1 MNANVYI
8 AFRFH
13 GNFYHSYRGDTPD
26 ELGFGKDIRII
37 RHILRTI
44 DDLNARGIPV
54 CGTWDFENYFSLQEI
69 MPAHCPDIIEA
80 MQRRAREGRDE
91 FQLMSYNNGLISA
104 HTAREFEAAVRR
116 GISNPQGSGL
126 RDLFGEAFYPMV
138 RPQEMLFTPVH
149 LAMYPACGI
158 HAISL
163 FYSALPFNGFSNFI
177 PPLSFA
183 ERYNPLTLAYP
194 GIDSTMSLLPCYN
207 TGDLADH
214 LTLRRWV
221 TQMRRQQLQLDEPQ
235 DLLLLVDMD
244 ADDEFWVGFDI
255 PLLKGRFST
264 ANGLQGL
271 VENVADLDYIRFSTP
286 GRYLDSHPPRKTIV
300 IGQDTGDGS
309 FDGMSSW
316 AEKWSNHQLWTLL
329 ERARLLE
336 LQTLRLAGSGLTVS
350 MEKLLAESFEARLK
364 LLSTTHFGMSAPVMN
379 RVREGI
385 AFDLANRAV
394 ETAAEAFRLAL
405 TPAPAGGFSL
415 LDYPRGVSTEVIRY
429 EARPSAGLLRLPIG
443 GSAPETFALRDSDGN
458 PIPSAVFEREL
469 FFVDKFAPA
478 ERRDYVLEAGQ
489 PPHPSQSPVTVTG
502 NGLQNE
508 FLQLAFDRD
517 GHLASVKADGQE
529 FAAGRFLSS
538 AVTYSGKTYQ
548 VPAWEVLDSITVG
561 VAGWI
566 RQKGSLTLPGGHPA
580 HYKRE
585 ILLAAGLPYIYVT
598 MRVQYPDTPHVGFNK
613 GKAERL
619 GRTWDNRWREVMP
632 CEIHPALS
640 NDLRVWKHNYCDHVS
655 TYSLDYGRFSKNIE
669 LDSVNN
675 HVTHGWVA
683 VSDGQRGLLAAQTA
697 ELLSG
702 MAFCPLRTRR
712 VQAGLRVLLNPFGS
726 YSGRQ
731 YRYGTAD
738 TGLGN
743 FMAVSMSASDHIN
756 PYAPSYNGQAQEF
769 RLLLA
774 PYAGDAPP
782 ESMRY
787 DAEAFAYPY
796 VMESSGLPL
805 DSIRRPNDHPNRFP
819 FPALVRLP
827 AHQHQLVRP
836 YPALAGAGRA
846 GRSPVGAGFCW

>member
-1 MNANVYI
+1 MDAHIYL

-37 RHILRTI
+37 RHILRTL

-80 MQRRAREGRDE
+80 MQRRARAGRDE
-91 FQLMSYNNGLISA
+91 FQLMSYNNGLVSA

-138 RPQEMLFTPVH
+138 RPQEMMFTPVH

-177 PPLSFA
+177 PPLSFT

-194 GIDSTMSLLPCYN
+194 GIESTMTLMPCYN

-221 TQMRRQQLQLDEPQ
+221 TRMRRQQLQLNEPQ
-235 DLLLLVDMD
+235 DLLLLIDMD
-244 ADDEFWVGFDI
+244 ADDEFWVGFDV
-255 PLLKGRFST
+255 PFLKGRFST
-264 ANGLQGL
+264 VSGLRGL
-271 VENVADLDYIRFSTP
+271 VENVADLDYLRFTTP
-286 GRYLDSHPPRKTIV
+286 GRYLDSHSPVNTIV
-300 IGQDTGDGS
+300 IGQDTADGS

-336 LQTLRLAGSGLTVS
+336 LHTRRLAESGLTDA
-350 MEKLLAESFEARLK
+350 METLLAESFEARLK

-379 RVREGI
+379 RVREAI
-385 AFDLANRAV
+385 AFDLANRAL
-394 ETAAEAFRLAL
+394 ETAAQAFRLAL
-405 TPAPAGGFSL
+405 TPAPAETFSL
-415 LDYPRGVSTEVIRY
+415 LDYPRGVSTDLIRY
-429 EARPSAGLLRLPIG
+429 EPRPSAGLLRLPLG
-443 GSAPETFALRDSDGN
+443 DSAPETFALRHSDGN
-458 PIPSAVFEREL
+458 PIPCAVWNGEL
-469 FFVDKFAPA
+469 FFVDRFAPA
-478 ERRDYVLEAGQ
+478 ERRDYVIESGQ
-489 PPHPSQSPVTVTG
+489 SPHPPQSPVKVSG
-502 NGLQNE
+502 DELQNE
-508 FLQLAFDRD
+508 FLQLAFDRQ
-517 GHLASVKADGQE
+517 GHLVSVTFDGQE
-529 FAAGRFLSS
+529 FATEQFLVSG
-538 AVTYSGKTYQ
+538 VTYSGKTYQ

-566 RQKGSLTLPGGHPA
+566 RQKGSLTLPGGHPIN
-580 HYKRE
+580 YERE
-585 ILLAAGLPYIYVT
+585 ILVAAGLPYIYVT
-598 MRVQYPDTPHVGFNK
+598 MRVQYPQTPHVGYSK

-619 GRTWDNRWREVMP
+619 GRTWDHRWREVMP
-632 CEIHPALS
+632 CEIRPALAG
-640 NDLRVWKHNYCDHVS
+640 DLRVWKHNYCDHVS

-702 MAFCPLRTRR
+702 VAFCPLRTRR
-712 VQAGLRVLLNPFGS
+712 QGAVSRVWLNPFGS
-726 YSGRQ
+726 YWGRQ

-743 FMAVSMSASDHIN
+743 FLAVSMSASDHIN
-756 PYAPSYNGQAQEF
+756 PYAPSYNGKAQEF

-782 ESMRY
+782 ENLCY

-796 VMESSGLPL
+796 
-805 DSIRRPNDHPNRFP
+805 I
-819 FPALVRLP
+819 A
-827 AHQHQLVRP
+827 
-836 YPALAGAGRA
+836 
-846 GRSPVGAGFCW
+846 VGQVFDLSTRGTG

>member
-1 MNANVYI
+1 MDAHIYL

-37 RHILRTI
+37 RHILCAL

-80 MQRRAREGRDE
+80 MQRRARQGRDE

-104 HTAREFEAAVRR
+104 HTAREFEAAARR
-116 GISNPQGSGL
+116 GVSNPAGSGL

-138 RPQEMLFTPVH
+138 RPQEMLFTPIH
-149 LAMYPACGI
+149 LQLYPACGI

-177 PPLSFA
+177 PPLSLT

-194 GIDSTMSLLPCYN
+194 GIDSTMTLLPCYN

-221 TQMRRQQLQLDEPQ
+221 THMRRQQLQLDEPQ
-235 DLLLLVDMD
+235 DLLLLIDMD
-244 ADDEFWVGFDI
+244 ADDEFWVGFDV
-255 PLLKGRFST
+255 PFLKGRFST
-264 ANGLQGL
+264 VSGLQGL
-271 VENVADLDYIRFSTP
+271 VENVADLDYLRFTTP

-336 LQTLRLAGSGLTVS
+336 LQTLRLAGSGLTAA
-350 MEKLLAESFEARLK
+350 METLLAESFEARLK

-379 RVREGI
+379 CVREGI
-385 AFDLANRAV
+385 AFDLANRAL
-394 ETAAEAFRLAL
+394 ETAAEAFRLASA
-405 TPAPAGGFSL
+405 PAPADTFSL

-429 EARPSAGLLRLPIG
+429 EARASAGLLRLPL
-443 GSAPETFALRDSDGN
+443 SELAPEIFSLRDSDGH

-469 FFVDKFAPA
+469 LFVDRFAPA
-478 ERRDYVLEAGQ
+478 ERRDYVIESG
-489 PPHPSQSPVTVTG
+489 QSPYPPQNPVKVTES
-502 NGLQNE
+502 GLRNE
-508 FLQLAFDRD
+508 FLQLAFDRE
-517 GHLASVKADGQE
+517 GHFASVMAGGQE
-529 FAAGRFLSS
+529 FAAGQFLSS
-538 AVTYSGKTYQ
+538 AVTYSGQTYQ
-548 VPAWEVLDSITVG
+548 VPAWEMSDSITVG

-566 RQKGSLTLPGGHPA
+566 RQKGSLTLPGGHPIK
-580 HYKRE
+580 YERE

-598 MRVQYPDTPHVGFNK
+598 MRVQYPQTPHVGFSK

-632 CEIHPALS
+632 CEIHPALAGE
-640 NDLRVWKHNYCDHVS
+640 LRVWKHNYCNHVS
-655 TYSLDYGRFSKNIE
+655 AYSLDYGRFSQNAE

-683 VSDGQRGLLAAQTA
+683 VSDGGRGLLASQTA

-712 VQAGLRVLLNPFGS
+712 VGAGLRVLLNPFGS

-782 ESMRY
+782 ENLRY

-796 VMESSGLPL
+796 IAVGQVSDLS
-805 DSIRRPNDHPNRFP
+805 
-819 FPALVRLP
+819 LVR
-827 AHQHQLVRP
+827 
-836 YPALAGAGRA
+836 
-846 GRSPVGAGFCW
+846 

>member
-1 MNANVYI
+1 MDAHIYL

-37 RHILRTI
+37 RHILRTL

-54 CGTWDFENYFSLQEI
+54 CGTWDFENLFSLQEM
-69 MPAHCPDIIEA
+69 MPVHCPDLIEA
-80 MQRRAREGRDE
+80 MQRRARAGRDE

-104 HTAREFEAAVRR
+104 HTAREFEAAVKR
-116 GISNPQGSGL
+116 GISNPAGSGL

-138 RPQEMLFTPVH
+138 RPQEMLFTPIH
-149 LAMYPACGI
+149 LQLYPACGI

-177 PPLSFA
+177 PPLSLS

-194 GIDSTMSLLPCYN
+194 GIEQTMSLLPCYN

-221 TQMRRQQLQLDEPQ
+221 KQMRRAQLKLGEPQ
-235 DLLLLVDMD
+235 DLLLLIDMD
-244 ADDEFWVGFDI
+244 ADDEFWFGFDI

-264 ANGLQGL
+264 ASGLQGL
-271 VENVADLDYIRFSTP
+271 VENVADLDYVRFTTP

-300 IGQDTGDGS
+300 IGQDTADGS

-329 ERARLLE
+329 DRARLLE
-336 LQTLRLAGSGLTVS
+336 LQTRRLAESGLTAS
-350 MEKLLAESFEARLK
+350 MDRLLAESFEARLK

-379 RVREGI
+379 LTRERI
-385 AFDLANRAV
+385 AFQLAKRAV
-394 ETAAEAFRLAL
+394 ETAAEAFQQARASV
-405 TPAPAGGFSL
+405 PAGSFSL
-415 LDYPRGVSTEVIRY
+415 LDYPRGVSTDLIHSP
-429 EARPSAGLLRLPIG
+429 ARPSAGLLRLPLG
-443 GSAPETFALRDSDGN
+443 NSAPATFSLRDSDGN
-458 PIPSAVFEREL
+458 PIPSAVFAREL
-469 FFVDKFAPA
+469 FFVDQFAPS
-478 ERRDYVLEAGQ
+478 EQRNYVIESGQ
-489 PPHPSQSPVTVTG
+489 PPHPPQTPVKVTKSE
-502 NGLQNE
+502 LQNE

-517 GHLASVKADGQE
+517 GHLVSVRAEGDE

-538 AVTYSGKTYQ
+538 AVTYSEKTYQ

-566 RQKGSLTLPGGHPA
+566 RQMGHLTLPGGHPA
-580 HYKRE
+580 NYERE

-598 MRVQYPDTPHVGFNK
+598 MRVQYPETPHVGFSR
-613 GKAERL
+613 GKAARL
-619 GRTWDNRWREVMP
+619 QRTWDNRWCEVMP
-632 CEIHPALS
+632 CEIHPALAG
-640 NDLRVWKHNYCDHVS
+640 DLRVWKHNYCGHVS
-655 TYSLDYGRFSKNIE
+655 TYRLDYGQFSKNTE

-683 VSDGQRGLLAAQTA
+683 VSDGARGLLVAQTA
-697 ELLSG
+697 GVLSG

-712 VQAGLRVLLNPFGS
+712 AQDGLRVLMNPFGS
-726 YSGRQ
+726 YWGRQ

-774 PYAGDAPP
+774 PYVGDAPP
-782 ESMRY
+782 ENLRY
-787 DAEAFAYPY
+787 NAEAFAYPY
-796 VMESSGLPL
+796 ILESSSNSL
-805 DSIRRPNDHPNRFP
+805 DLYQAAS
-819 FPALVRLP
+819 RLT
-827 AHQHQLVRP
+827 L
-836 YPALAGAGRA
+836 
-846 GRSPVGAGFCW
+846 

>member
-1 MNANVYI
+1 MDAHIYL

-37 RHILRTI
+37 RHILRAL
-44 DDLNARGIPV
+44 DALNARDIPV
-54 CGTWDFENYFSLQEI
+54 CGAWDFENLFSLQEI
-69 MPAHCPDIIEA
+69 MPAHCPDLIEA

-116 GISNPQGSGL
+116 GISNPLGSGL

-138 RPQEMLFTPVH
+138 RPQEMLFTPIH
-149 LAMYPACGI
+149 LQLYPACGI

-177 PPLSFA
+177 PPLSLT

-194 GIDSTMSLLPCYN
+194 GIAQTMSLLPCYN

-221 TQMRRQQLQLDEPQ
+221 KQMRRQQLKLDEPQ
-235 DLLLLVDMD
+235 DLLLLIDMD

-255 PLLKGRFST
+255 PFLKGRFST
-264 ANGLQGL
+264 VSGLQGL
-271 VENVADLDYIRFSTP
+271 VENVADLDYVRFTTP

-316 AEKWSNHQLWTLL
+316 AEKWSNHSLWTLL

-336 LQTLRLAGSGLTVS
+336 LQTRRLAESGLTAS
-350 MEKLLAESFEARLK
+350 MESLLAESFEARLR

-385 AFDLANRAV
+385 AFQLANRAV
-394 ETAAEAFRLAL
+394 ETAAEAFRLAS
-405 TPAPAGGFSL
+405 TPAPAGSFSL
-415 LDYPRGVSTEVIRY
+415 LDYPRGVSTDLVHY
-429 EARPSAGLLRLPIG
+429 PARPSAGLLRLPLG
-443 GSAPETFALRDSDGN
+443 DSAPEAFALRRADGN
-458 PIPSAVFEREL
+458 PIPSAVWGREL
-469 FFVDKFAPA
+469 FFVDTFAPA
-478 ERRDYVLEAGQ
+478 GRRDYVLEANQ
-489 PPHPSQSPVTVTG
+489 PPHPPQNPVTLTG
-502 NGLQNE
+502 DGLQNE
-508 FLQLAFDRD
+508 FLQLAFDRE
-517 GHLASVKADGQE
+517 GHLASLKAGGQE
-529 FAAGRFLSS
+529 VAAGRFLVS

-548 VPAWEVLDSITVG
+548 VPAWQVLDSITVG

-566 RQKGSLTLPGGHPA
+566 RQKGSLTLPGGHPVT
-580 HYKRE
+580 YERE
-585 ILLAAGLPYIYVT
+585 ILLAAGLPYLYIT
-598 MRVQYPDTPHVGFNK
+598 MKVQYPQTPHVGFSK

-619 GRTWDNRWREVMP
+619 GRTWDNRWREVRP
-632 CEIHPALS
+632 CEVQPALAG
-640 NDLRVWKHNYCDHVS
+640 DLRVWKHNYCDHVS
-655 TYSLDYGRFSKNIE
+655 TYHLDYGQFSKNTE

-683 VSDGQRGLLAAQTA
+683 VSDGARGLLVAQTA
-697 ELLSG
+697 QALSG

-712 VQAGLRVLLNPFGS
+712 AGDGLRVSMNPFGS
-726 YSGRQ
+726 YAGRQ

-756 PYAPSYNGQAQEF
+756 PYAPSYNGQTQEF

-774 PYAGDAPP
+774 PYAGDSPP
-782 ESMRY
+782 EKVRY

-796 VMESSGLPL
+796 ILESSGEPL
-805 DSIRRPNDHPNRFP
+805 DLGSVNK
-819 FPALVRLP
+819 
-827 AHQHQLVRP
+827 
-836 YPALAGAGRA
+836 
-846 GRSPVGAGFCW
+846 

>member
-1 MNANVYI
+1 MDARIYL

-37 RHILRTI
+37 RHILRTL

-80 MQRRAREGRDE
+80 MQRRARAGRDE

-104 HTAREFEAAVRR
+104 HTAHEFEAAVRR

-138 RPQEMLFTPVH
+138 RPQEMMFTPVH

-177 PPLSFA
+177 PPLSFT

-194 GIDSTMSLLPCYN
+194 GIESTMTLLPCYN

-221 TQMRRQQLQLDEPQ
+221 KQMRRQQLQLDAPQ

-244 ADDEFWVGFDI
+244 ADDEFWVGFDV
-255 PLLKGRFST
+255 PFLKGRFST
-264 ANGLQGL
+264 VSGLRGL
-271 VENVADLDYIRFSTP
+271 VENVADLEYLRFTTP
-286 GRYLDSHPPRKTIV
+286 GRYLDSHSPVNTIV
-300 IGQDTGDGS
+300 IGQDTADGS

-336 LQTLRLAGSGLTVS
+336 LHTRRLAESGLTAA
-350 MEKLLAESFEARLK
+350 METLLAESFEARLR

-379 RVREGI
+379 RVREAI
-385 AFDLANRAV
+385 AFDLAKRAL
-394 ETAAEAFRLAL
+394 ETAAQAFRLAL
-405 TPAPAGGFSL
+405 TPAPAETFSL
-415 LDYPRGVSTEVIRY
+415 LDYPRGVSTDLIRY
-429 EARPSAGLLRLPIG
+429 EPRPSAGLLRLPLG
-443 GSAPETFALRDSDGN
+443 NSAPETFALRHSDVN
-458 PIPSAVFEREL
+458 PIPCAVWNGEL
-469 FFVDKFAPA
+469 FFVDKFSPA
-478 ERRDYVLEAGQ
+478 ERRDYVVEADQ
-489 PPHPSQSPVTVTG
+489 PPHLPQSPVKASG
-502 NGLQNE
+502 EELQNE
-508 FLQLAFDRD
+508 FLQLAFDRQ
-517 GHLASVKADGQE
+517 GHLVSVKFDGQE
-529 FAAGRFLSS
+529 FAAGRFLISG
-538 AVTYSGKTYQ
+538 VTYSGKTYQ
-548 VPAWEVLDSITVG
+548 VSAWEVLDSITVG

-566 RQKGSLTLPGGHPA
+566 RQKGSFTLPGGHPIN
-580 HYKRE
+580 YERE
-585 ILLAAGLPYIYVT
+585 ILLASGLPYIYVT
-598 MRVQYPDTPHVGFNK
+598 MRVQYPQTPHVGYSK

-619 GRTWDNRWREVMP
+619 GRTWDHRWREVMP
-632 CEIHPALS
+632 CEIRPALAGE
-640 NDLRVWKHNYCDHVS
+640 LRVWKHNYCDHVS
-655 TYSLDYGRFSKNIE
+655 AYSLDYGRFSKNVE

-683 VSDGQRGLLAAQTA
+683 VSDGARGLLAAQTA
-697 ELLSG
+697 EVLSG

-712 VQAGLRVLLNPFGS
+712 EGAVSRAWLNPFGS
-726 YSGRQ
+726 YWGRQ
-731 YRYGTAD
+731 YHYGTAD

-743 FMAVSMSASDHIN
+743 FLAVSMSASDHIN
-756 PYAPSYNGQAQEF
+756 PYAPSYNGKMQEF

-782 ESMRY
+782 ENLRY

-796 VMESSGLPL
+796 
-805 DSIRRPNDHPNRFP
+805 I
-819 FPALVRLP
+819 A
-827 AHQHQLVRP
+827 
-836 YPALAGAGRA
+836 
-846 GRSPVGAGFCW
+846 VGQVFDLSMIGTG